1 MQYHAV
7 TFSEIEHYKS
17 ISFTYLPDKLAH
29 VELID
34 ATNVIGLSEQPIMVT
49 MKLTKRDLEKISEQ
63 IKELLTKF
71 D

>member
-29 VELID
+29 VEIVD
-34 ATNVIGLSEQPIMVT
+34 ASNIIGLSEEPIIVT
-49 MKLTKRDLEKISEQ
+49 IKLTKRDLKKIAAQ
-63 IKELLTKF
+63 IDDLLTKF

>member
-34 ATNVIGLSEQPIMVT
+34 ATNVIGLSEQPMMVT

>member
-34 ATNVIGLSEQPIMVT
+34 ASNIIGLSEQPIMVT
-49 MKLTKRDLEKISEQ
+49 MKLTKRDLEKVAAQ
-63 IKELLTKF
+63 IEELLAKF

>member
-1 MQYHAV
+1 MQHHSV

-17 ISFTYLPDKLAH
+17 ISFTYLSDKLVH

-34 ATNVIGLSEQPIMVT
+34 ASNIIGLSEQPIMVT
-49 MKLTKRDLEKISEQ
+49 MKLTKRDLEKVAAQ
-63 IKELLTKF
+63 IEELLAKF